1 MLKNFLL
8 TWLPVSKILGGLVES
23 KTYTFLI
30 TSNRQ
35 GKTRSLT
42 VRSSWLKAFVAISII
57 FTVLIVAAGVDY
69 FGLLLSQN
77 QSKRLRAENTQL
89 TREFS
94 VVEGKLE
101 TLENSLDQIQTLAT
115 KIKLITDVG
124 DNSRVMNLSI
134 PQVPRFHQNMAL
146 YENGSAAVDTDG
158 VSGDDIT
165 RVPASIGPFRQ
176 DAMFLKHPV
185 LDTLEGELAATPEHK
200 YADLSIR
207 IDRAVQQSRLEE
219 QGVIRLQ
226 ELLQERQSILNAT
239 PTIMPVHGFFSS
251 PFGYRPDPFVPG
263 GLDFHPGVDIAAPIG
278 TPVHAT
284 ANGVVSFVGYD
295 AGYGKMIEIDNGYG
309 VVTLFGHNSRIYVQV
324 GQKVTRGEVI
334 SAVGDTGRS
343 TGPHSHY
350 EIRVDGVPVNPMQ
363 YILNPP

>member
-8 TWLPVSKILGGLVES
+8 TWPPVSKILGGLVES

-30 TSNRQ
+30 TSNRE
-35 GKTRSLT
+35 GKTRTLT
-42 VRSSWLKAFVAISII
+42 VRSSWLKAFAALSII
-57 FTVLIVAAGVDY
+57 FAVLIAAAGVDY
-69 FGLLLSQN
+69 FGLLLSQS
-77 QSKRLRAENTQL
+77 QSKRLQAENAQL

-94 VVEGKLE
+94 VVKGKLA
-101 TLENSLDQIQTLAT
+101 TLENSLDQIQTLTT

-124 DNSRVMNLSI
+124 DNDRVMNLSI

-146 YENGSAAVDTDG
+146 YENH
-158 VSGDDIT
+158 VSGVDAT
-165 RVPASIGPFRQ
+165 RVPASIAQPFQQ
-176 DAMFLKHPV
+176 DATFLQRPV
-185 LDTLEGELAATPEHK
+185 LDVIDGELAATPNDK
-200 YADLSIR
+200 YANLSIR

-226 ELLQERQSILNAT
+226 ELLQERQSILNST

-284 ANGVVSFVGYD
+284 ANGVVSFIGYD
-295 AGYGKMIEIDNGYG
+295 AGYGKLVEIDNGYG
-309 VVTLFGHNSRIYVQV
+309 VQTLFGHNSQIYVQV